1 MKLLI
6 DIIDGIKLSG
16 KNKIKEIVDKKYNR
30 FYPNNARHD
39 DVYIVEFPK
48 SGVTWLS
55 TLIAN
60 VNLLKSEQDES
71 VTFYNLDQYVPDIHI
86 TKDLAQFPLWKS
98 PKYRFIKSH
107 DNYNKNYCS
116 IIYLIRNPLRVMNS
130 YYEFMKF
137 HGSYAGTF
145 EEFVKSPRYG
155 IRAWNNHVNSWIK
168 ELDPQQKIHLIKY
181 EDLMEKPKE
190 TLSNIYDNLGLYIS
204 DEILLESIKRSS
216 LERMRNSESVY
227 STYNPF
233 SDFVFVGK
241 GVETYSKNMNDYIK
255 EYIVSNSKIYF
266 NDLKDIK
273 CRNI

>member
-1 MKLLI
+1 MGLLI
-6 DIIDGIKLSG
+6 DIIYGVKLSG
-16 KNKIKEIVDKKYNR
+16 VNKIKKIINKKYNR

-71 VTFYNLDQYVPDIHI
+71 VTFYNLSQYIPDIHT
-86 TKDLAQFPLWKS
+86 TKDLAQTPLWES

-107 DNYNKNYCS
+107 DNYNKNYGFV
-116 IIYLIRNPLRVMNS
+116 IYLIRNPLRVMNS
-130 YYEFMKF
+130 YYEFMQV
-137 HGSYAGTF
+137 HGSFHGTF
-145 EEFVKSPRYG
+145 EEFVKSPSYG
-155 IRAWNNHVNSWIK
+155 IKAWNDHVNSWIK

-190 TLSNIYDNLGLYIS
+190 TLRNIYDNIGLCIS

-233 SDFVFVGK
+233 RDIAFVGK
-241 GVETYSKNMNDYIK
+241 GAETYSKNMNDDIK

-266 NDLKDIK
+266 NNLKNIK
-273 CRNI
+273 CSNI